1 MPTSTPAFAH
11 LFEPLQ
17 IRGKRL
23 KNRIMS
29 SGHDTS
35 MPTDNLV
42 NEQLVAYHRA
52 RAEGGVGLIVLQV
65 AGVHDSA
72 RYTSHVLMAT
82 DDACIDGYRQL
93 ADTCHAHG

>member
-1 MPTSTPAFAH
+1 MPTSSPAFAH

-42 NEQLVAYHRA
+42 NEQLIAYHTGASRRRCRTDRA
-52 RAEGGVGLIVLQV
+52 AGGRC
-65 AGVHDSA
+65 A
-72 RYTSHVLMAT
+72 
-82 DDACIDGYRQL
+82 
-93 ADTCHAHG
+93 